1 MRLGWAMKQSSKF
14 PSPQPGTKV
23 IYLVRHA
30 ESEENVRVRAFDRA
44 YSRLVG
50 CQRPD
55 ITDVWSGLGLLSFDL
70 DAPLSSEGERQLV
83 DVKQQ
88 FQRSNFV
95 HRSGVQLVANSTR
108 QRAIRTREALF
119 GSSSL
124 PVHELED
131 MVERTPLELLTE
143 SSFAE
148 RVDRVRQWI
157 ADQPETCM
165 ALVGH
170 GEFFRR
176 LQMHGNKVAVP
187 LGNVEVRRC
196 FFDIDTKSFDAGTR
210 VAWPRPPTFVEPDEL
225 KISSESPAVDDISI
239 SPWHQK
245 QVSTMT
251 RNQAAIPSI

>member
-1 MRLGWAMKQSSKF
+1 
-14 PSPQPGTKV
+14 
-23 IYLVRHA
+23 
-30 ESEENVRVRAFDRA
+30 
-44 YSRLVG
+44 
-50 CQRPD
+50 
-55 ITDVWSGLGLLSFDL
+55 
-70 DAPLSSEGERQLV
+70 V